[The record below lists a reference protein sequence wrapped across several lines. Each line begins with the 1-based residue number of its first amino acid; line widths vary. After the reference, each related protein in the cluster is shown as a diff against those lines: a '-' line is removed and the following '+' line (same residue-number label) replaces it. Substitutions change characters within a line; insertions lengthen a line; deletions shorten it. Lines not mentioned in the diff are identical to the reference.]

1 MTSFRDWMDDH
12 RPPMGALGGGVAVWL
27 MAAWVPGPAAAQFGP
42 QAYVHAELDVEDST
56 ALAFSPNDRFLA
68 VGDDDGRVHVF
79 DVEAAR
85 EIREMR
91 PARSRIVGLEFSPD
105 GSALFVAEENRGI
118 AEVDLLSG
126 SVGRSR
132 RTEERVRAFDVSS
145 DGRWMVWAGDD
156 GMVELLSSRF
166 RRQGV
171 FESPNLYRRRL
182 AFTAFGLEGS
192 EVFAAS
198 RDDARS
204 AFWALGEDDPIRRDE
219 RNREEY
225 TAFATDHDGELL
237 ALAVKAIRLERSAAS
252 RGAIAASARNVV
264 RMVDWHRGRVV
275 REIEALPDDVRALA
289 VSPDRSMVAIA
300 FDNGE
305 MAGYS
310 TREGRQITSIHDG
323 DRVDVAQ
330 FSPTGGWLAA
340 GLDREGVLIW
350 EVSGASAPT
359 TDRDVV
365 RQGDILAQSARY
377 EFTTAREPL
386 ITTFDRFTVA
396 VLELDDLGV
405 DRSLAASV
413 LNLIVSRLANVPYID
428 LVERGDVQQVID
440 ELRLQNTGITS
451 ARDAAEIGR
460 ILNAQNVLL
469 GNVNQ
474 LGTSLTIAVRL
485 VETESARIV
494 GAREI
499 LCRRCTPE
507 DLPQGI
513 SLLVGSLVELP

>member
-1 MTSFRDWMDDH
+1 RKW
-12 RPPMGALGGGVAVWL
+12 
-27 MAAWVPGPAAAQFGP
+27 PGWAPASASAQFGP

-68 VGDDDGRVHVF
+68 VGDDDGRVYVF

-85 EIREMR
+85 EMRRMR

-105 GSALFVAEENRGI
+105 GSALFLAQENRGI

-126 SVGRSR
+126 SVGRSQ
-132 RTEERVRAFDVSS
+132 RTEERVRAFDVSP
-145 DGRWMVWAGDD
+145 DGRWILWAGDD
-156 GMVELLSSRF
+156 GMVELLNSRF
-166 RRQGV
+166 RRQDV
-171 FESPNLYRRRL
+171 FESPNLYRRRV
-182 AFTAFGLEGS
+182 AFTAFGIEGS

-198 RDDARS
+198 RDNARS

-252 RGAIAASARNVV
+252 RGAIAASARNEV
-264 RMVDWHRGRVV
+264 RILDWNRGRVV
-275 REIEALPDDVRALA
+275 RELEALPDEVRALA
-289 VSPDRSMVAIA
+289 ISPDRSMVAIA
-300 FDNGE
+300 FDDGGME
-305 MAGYS
+305 GYS
-310 TREGRQITSIHDG
+310 TQESRQIMSIHDG
-323 DRVDVAQ
+323 DRVNVAQ

-350 EVSGASAPT
+350 EMSGASAPRAT
-359 TDRDVV
+359 RNVV
-365 RQGDILAQSARY
+365 QQGDVLGQSARY
-377 EFTTAREPL
+377 EFTTGSEPL
-386 ITTFDRFTVA
+386 ITTFDRFTMA
-396 VLELDDLGV
+396 VLDLDNPGV
-405 DRSLAASV
+405 DASLAASA
-413 LNLIVSRLANVPYID
+413 LNLVVSRLANVPYID

-474 LGTSLTIAVRL
+474 LGSSVTIAVRL
-485 VETESARIV
+485 VETESARV
-494 GAREI
+494 LGAREI
-499 LCRRCTPE
+499 LCRRCNPE
-507 DLPQGI
+507 DLPQAI
-513 SLLVGSLVELP
+513 SLLVGSLVEMP